1 MLSGRSRLLDWSCGA
16 WCWGC
21 GVRCWSCEL
30 SWWGCGVRCWG
41 CELSWR
47 SCEVL
52 CCCFEV
58 RCWKSGLLCVYVSA
72 SLGHASP
79 RYVFGEAEGWLM
91 APRSYL
97 GFSGLVWSGVRVP
110 TLCVRPGRGVVD
122 GAEVIFGVLWI
133 AMGWCSG
140 AHVMLSARLRGG

>member
-30 SWWGCGVRCWG
+30 SWWGCGVRCW
-41 CELSWR
+41 
-47 SCEVL
+47 
-52 CCCFEV
+52 
-58 RCWKSGLLCVYVSA
+58 KSELLCVYASA

-97 GFSGLVWSGVRVP
+97 GFFGLVWSGVRVP
-110 TLCVRPGRGVVD
+110 TLCFRRG
-122 GAEVIFGVLWI
+122 
-133 AMGWCSG
+133 
-140 AHVMLSARLRGG
+140 